1 MGAKNILHPKK
12 KKNYPME
19 VPNYSV
25 IFLLWHC
32 SLSKDLSKIPRNI
45 SLLTK
50 GASEQRSFQLTHLTR
65 TENCT

>member
-1 MGAKNILHPKK
+1 MGAKKYLASKK
-12 KKNYPME
+12 KIILWRGQY
-19 VPNYSV
+19 YSV

-32 SLSKDLSKIPRNI
+32 SLSKDLSKIPCNI